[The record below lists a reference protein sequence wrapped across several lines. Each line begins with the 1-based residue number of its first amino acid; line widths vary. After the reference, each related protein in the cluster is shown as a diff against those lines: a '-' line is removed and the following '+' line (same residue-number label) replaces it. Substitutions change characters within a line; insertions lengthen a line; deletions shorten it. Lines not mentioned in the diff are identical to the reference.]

1 MYLQIY
7 LNKINIKKERLLIN
21 SKDIIKIKPEEFY
34 YYNHYNKLYKID
46 NDSIN
51 KNETKD

>member
-1 MYLQIY
+1 M
-7 LNKINIKKERLLIN
+7 NKLEIKEKILLIN

-34 YYNHYNKLYKID
+34 YYNHYYKLHKID
-46 NDSIN
+46 NNSIN